1 MYVQVCVLNSVL
13 VRESEQLLCLSP
25 GYIHTNTRTHTRT
38 LLFLPLILQSILA
51 LHQPVITTE
60 VTAHGESHG
69 PVAVPSS
76 PGHLPVCRHD
86 TSLCLSCPTETEVL
100 QGLLVT
106 NSPEYQYWIIALN
119 TVSGQDKLR
128 SSRDSVP
135 QNPPTLPHPVCPLLH
150 PTTPGI
156 CSGPLVL
163 SRQSL
168 PGQVHCGVYGWG
180 KWGSGAGEVESTQ
193 GLLIHVLGVEGAGVV
208 GQKETGAGRGVR

>member
-1 MYVQVCVLNSVL
+1 MKEPNIVTVHVCVSVGGSVYVQVCVLNSVL

-119 TVSGQDKLR
+119 TVSGQDKL
-128 SSRDSVP
+128 SDLKLYTLETLYLL
-135 QNPPTLPHPVCPLLH
+135 NPPPTT
-150 PTTPGI
+150 TTPGI

-163 SRQSL
+163 SCQSL
-168 PGQVHCGVYGWG
+168 PGQV
-180 KWGSGAGEVESTQ
+180 S
-193 GLLIHVLGVEGAGVV
+193 
-208 GQKETGAGRGVR
+208 R